1 MDADKRPEPKPGD
14 KYKHF
19 KNKLYQIVA
28 VATHSETK
36 EKLVIYQAL
45 YGDFGVYAR
54 PLDMFM
60 SEVDHVK
67 YPEVTQRYRFEHVN
81 LVNTKDKTLITEA
94 PVWAEHQSSESI
106 LTQQIKPQNEEN
118 GSFEGETSDEI
129 NPVLLQFLEA
139 ETFKE
144 KYEILK
150 LHANAMEDGL
160 IDSLAASLDI
170 VIEDGPVSKRFDELK
185 ACVRTRE
192 RFETDRFR

>member
-54 PLDMFM
+54 PYDMFM

-94 PVWAEHQSSESI
+94 PVWEKHQSSESI

>member
-54 PLDMFM
+54 PYDMFM

-94 PVWAEHQSSESI
+94 PVWAGNQSSESI

-150 LHANAMEDGL
+150 LHANAMEDSL